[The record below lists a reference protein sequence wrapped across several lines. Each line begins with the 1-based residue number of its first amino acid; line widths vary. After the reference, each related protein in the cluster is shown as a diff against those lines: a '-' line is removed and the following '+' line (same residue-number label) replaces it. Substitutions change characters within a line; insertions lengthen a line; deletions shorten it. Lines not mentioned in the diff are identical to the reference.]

1 MGIASSVEDKA
12 QTFLLASKLL
22 DIRQQ
27 KKQVEMQQSMQLAVS
42 LTTTPPRCPLAI
54 NCDLAAS
61 GGTGDA

>member
-42 LTTTPPRCPLAI
+42 LTITPPRCLS
-54 NCDLAAS
+54 CHHL
-61 GGTGDA
+61 